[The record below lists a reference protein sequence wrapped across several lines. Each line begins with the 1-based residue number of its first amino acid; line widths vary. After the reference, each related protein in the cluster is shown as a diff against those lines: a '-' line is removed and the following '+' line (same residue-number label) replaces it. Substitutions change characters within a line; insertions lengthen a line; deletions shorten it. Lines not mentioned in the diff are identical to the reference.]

1 MSSIRKHHG
10 PLSDKI
16 SSPGISRF
24 VNSAN
29 QIANQNEICNGVSSY
44 TRPMNTKL
52 LKILKLNDDEMDVY
66 VKNTV
71 DGAAAEA
78 ILMG

>member
-16 SSPGISRF
+16 NSPGISRF

-52 LKILKLNDDEMDVY
+52 LKILKLNDVY
-66 VKNTV
+66 VKNTAAGV
-71 DGAAAEA
+71 AAAEA
-78 ILMG
+78 ILTG